1 MAARN
6 KQLALIH
13 IAKQRLGMHD
23 DDYREMLNQVAG
35 VRSAAKLDNDGLD
48 AVIRH
53 LKSLGFEVSRKPVPS
68 KGRPHNYKQNPQLW
82 KIGRLLAEQ
91 NLTWNY
97 ANGIVKQMFNI
108 DNLTF
113 CKPRQLSAV
122 IAALSKHRE
131 RQCNEAH

>member
-1 MAARN
+1 MTARN

-13 IAKQRLGMHD
+13 IAKQRLNIDD
-23 DDYREMLNQVAG
+23 DDYRDMLNGIAG
-35 VRSAAKLDNDGLD
+35 VRSAAKLDGVGLE

-68 KGRPHNYKQNPQLW
+68 EGKPHNYKQNPQLW

-91 NLTWNY
+91 KLTWAY
-97 ANGIVKQMFNI
+97 ANGIVEQMFGI
-108 DNLTF
+108 DSIAF

-122 IAALSKHRE
+122 IAALSKHRD
-131 RQCNEAH
+131 RNAR

>member
-1 MAARN
+1 MTARN

-13 IAKQRLGMHD
+13 IAKQRLNIDD
-23 DDYREMLNQVAG
+23 DDYRDMLNQIAG
-35 VRSAAKLDNDGLD
+35 VRSAAKLDNAGLE

-68 KGRPHNYKQNPQLW
+68 EGKPHNYTQNPQLW

-91 NLTWNY
+91 KLTWAY
-97 ANGIVKQMFNI
+97 ADGIVEQMFGI
-108 DNLTF
+108 DSIAF

-122 IAALSKHRE
+122 IAALSKHRD
-131 RQCNEAH
+131 RNGK